1 VKPVRGWDRASFEFH
16 TRPTRVPRR
25 LRQRDLLLPAHH
37 SVLRLL
43 GACAISGACIS
54 LLYVWTPL
62 MVVAIMLDNPLKPW
76 FWIGV
81 VTAALFAC
89 VVLFA
94 LSLRQMARYREYA
107 PEV

>member
-1 VKPVRGWDRASFEFH
+1 MRSWDRASFEFH
-16 TRPTRVPRR
+16 TRPTKPRRR

-43 GACAISGACIS
+43 GACAACGVCIS

-62 MVVAIMLDNPLKPW
+62 MVVAIMLNRPLEPW
-76 FWIGV
+76 FWIV
-81 VTAALFAC
+81 VGTAAVLAA

-94 LSLRQMARYREYA
+94 LSVRQMARYREYA
-107 PEV
+107 SEI

>member
-1 VKPVRGWDRASFEFH
+1 VRSWDRASFEFH
-16 TRPTRVPRR
+16 TRPTKPRRR

-37 SVLRLL
+37 SVLRLF

-62 MVVAIMLDNPLKPW
+62 MVVAIMLNNPLEPW
-76 FWIGV
+76 FWIAV
-81 VTAALFAC
+81 VTAAVLAC

-94 LSLRQMARYREYA
+94 LSLRQMTRYREYA
-107 PEV
+107 PEL